1 MNARTLV
8 LVAVAALALPAGA
21 LSKGPAAASVSGPE
35 LASPIAITGYGEG
48 GGSTALGALVQ
59 ASGFFPAAF
68 GQSPDPMLA
77 ERPEGDLG
85 PRYALTFSVP
95 TSNTEQDTIR
105 MDVYPYAAGGAV
117 TYTAPGQ
124 PIFSSETDGGW
135 FRGGPELERM
145 LLQAGLPRSARSG
158 GSGSTFTLDSP
169 WPLVTGIAVALLV
182 ALGLLA
188 ATRRRQA
195 TAAAR

>member
-1 MNARTLV
+1 
-8 LVAVAALALPAGA
+8 
-21 LSKGPAAASVSGPE
+21 
-35 LASPIAITGYGEG
+35 
-48 GGSTALGALVQ
+48 
-59 ASGFFPAAF
+59 
-68 GQSPDPMLA
+68 
-77 ERPEGDLG
+77 
-85 PRYALTFSVP
+85 
-95 TSNTEQDTIR
+95 

-135 FRGGPELERM
+135 FRGPELKRV
-145 LLQAGLPRSARSG
+145 LVQTGLPRTAPSG
-158 GSGSTFTLDSP
+158 GSGSAFTLDSP
-169 WPLVTGIAVALLV
+169 WPLVTGIAVTLLA